1 MTTFRIAAEW
11 CREQG
16 PDITGMPDPM
26 EDEATLAEI
35 SIEIGETAFSQVV
48 DLETR
53 QVQNGANLSAY
64 RLAEWLTWNWWR
76 LRWEPAHQNFQ
87 RDRSTGWRQAHELAG
102 IGGGW
107 LWPNVTIKSDGFR
120 VVLDARPSQ
129 ETRAEPLRYIADQTS
144 VIPVDTFEAGV
155 DDLVG
160 RVLERLG
167 EWSAPS
173 NDLCTAWE
181 ELSAERND
189 PESTLYRKI
198 EACLGFDV
206 DEADPGQVEQV
217 IADGDTLGRAAMTEV
232 VADRF
237 LTAHVFQETARGRSG
252 FDIAPGDRAETLAN
266 SRNGFRDRAPWEI
279 GAGAANT
286 LRRREGLGDNPV
298 SDRRLAALYGVEERA
313 LADGIANGEMAF
325 ALHEG
330 DRGSRAVLRSKW
342 KTGRRFEVAR
352 LLADSLLVPTEDRL
366 RPATGAYTYR
376 QKMQRAFAAELLCPV
391 ESLVR
396 FLEEDFS
403 EDAREEA
410 AERFGVSPL
419 AVTSVLV
426 NHGFVNR
433 GEAEDP
439 EVQATA

>member
-11 CREQG
+11 RREPG
-16 PDITGMPDPM
+16 SDITVMPDPA

-35 SIEIGETAFSQVV
+35 YIEIGETAFTQVV

-76 LRWEPAHQNFQ
+76 LRWEPAHQNSQ

-120 VVLDARPSQ
+120 VLLDARPSQ
-129 ETRAEPLRYIADQTS
+129 ETPTEPLRYIADWTS
-144 VIPVDTFEAGV
+144 VVPAAAFESGV

-167 EWSAPS
+167 EWPVPG

-181 ELSAERND
+181 ELTAERND

-206 DEADPGQVEQV
+206 DEADSGQVEQV
-217 IADGDTLGRAAMTEV
+217 IADGDTLGRAAITEV
-232 VADRF
+232 VADRL
-237 LTAHVFQETARGRSG
+237 LTAETFQETARGRSG
-252 FDIAPGDRAETLAN
+252 FDVSPGDRPETLTE
-266 SRNGFRDRAPWEI
+266 SWNGFRDRAPWQI
-279 GAGAANT
+279 GAGAAST
-286 LRRREGLGDNPV
+286 LRQREGLGDDPV
-298 SDRRLAALYGVEERA
+298 SDHRLAALYGVGKGA
-313 LADGIANGEMAF
+313 LADGNANGEMAF
-325 ALHEG
+325 ALHDEDEG
-330 DRGSRAVLRSKW
+330 GRVVLRSTR

-352 LLADSLLVPTEDRL
+352 LLADSLVVPTDDRL

-376 QKMQRAFAAELLCPV
+376 QKMQRAFATELLCPV
-391 ESLVR
+391 ESLVG

-419 AVTSVLV
+419 AVTWVLV
-426 NHGFVNR
+426 NHNFLDR
-433 GEAEDP
+433 AEAGDP
-439 EVQATA
+439 EIRAPA

>member
-11 CREQG
+11 CREPG
-16 PDITGMPDPM
+16 SDITMMPDPV
-26 EDEATLAEI
+26 EDETTLAEI
-35 SIEIGETAFSQVV
+35 FIEIDETPFSQVV

-53 QVQNGANLSAY
+53 KVQNGANLSAY

-76 LRWEPAHQNFQ
+76 LRWEPAHQNSQ

-120 VVLDARPSQ
+120 ILLDSRPSR
-129 ETRAEPLRYIADQTS
+129 ETPTEPLRYIADQTWG
-144 VIPVDTFEAGV
+144 IPAPAFEEGV

-167 EWSAPS
+167 EWPVPG

-181 ELSAERND
+181 ELAAERND

-217 IADGDTLGRAAMTEV
+217 IADGETLGRAAMTEV
-232 VADRF
+232 VADRP
-237 LTAHVFQETARGRSG
+237 LTAETFQETARGRSG
-252 FDIAPGDRAETLAN
+252 FDIAPVDRTEALTD
-266 SRNGFRDRAPWEI
+266 SWSGFRDNAPWKI

-286 LRRREGLGDNPV
+286 LRRREGLGDDPV
-298 SDRRLAALYGVEERA
+298 SDHRLAELYAVEERA
-313 LADGIANGEMAF
+313 LVDGNANGEMAF
-325 ALHEG
+325 ALHDEG
-330 DRGSRAVLRSKW
+330 EGGRVVLRSKR
-342 KTGRRFEVAR
+342 KTGRRFEIAR
-352 LLADSLLVPTEDRL
+352 LLADSLVIPTDDRL
-366 RPATGAYTYR
+366 RPATWAYTYR

-391 ESLVR
+391 ESLVG

-410 AERFGVSPL
+410 AERFDVSPL
-419 AVTSVLV
+419 AVTSMLV
-426 NHGFVNR
+426 NHGFLDR
-433 GEAEDP
+433 SEAGDP
-439 EVQATA
+439 EIRATA

>member
-11 CREQG
+11 CRE
-16 PDITGMPDPM
+16 PDFDITGTPDPV

-35 SIEIGETAFSQVV
+35 FIEIGETAFTQVV

-53 QVQNGANLSAY
+53 QVQNGPNLSAY

-76 LRWEPAHQNFQ
+76 LRWEPAHQNTQ

-120 VVLDARPSQ
+120 ILLEARPSP
-129 ETRAEPLRYIADQTS
+129 ETRTEPLRYIADQTS
-144 VIPVDTFEAGV
+144 VIPVGTFEAGV

-160 RVLERLG
+160 RVLDRLG
-167 EWSAPS
+167 EWPLSGTE
-173 NDLCTAWE
+173 LRTAWK
-181 ELSAERND
+181 ELTAERND

-206 DEADPGQVEQV
+206 DEADPRQVEQV
-217 IADGDTLGRAAMTEV
+217 IADGDTLGRAAMAEV

-237 LTAHVFQETARGRSG
+237 LTAETFQETARGRLG
-252 FDIAPGDRAETLAN
+252 FDIAPDDGAETLTIAQ
-266 SRNGFRDRAPWEI
+266 NGFRDWAPWQI
-279 GAGAANT
+279 GASAANT
-286 LRRREGLGDNPV
+286 LRRREGLGDDPV
-298 SDRRLAALYGVEERA
+298 SDGRLAGLYGVEERA
-313 LADGIANGEMAF
+313 LTDDNANGEMAF

-330 DRGSRAVLRSKW
+330 DRGSRVVLRSTR

-391 ESLVR
+391 ESLVG

-426 NHGFVNR
+426 NRGFLDR
-433 GEAEDP
+433 AEAGDP
-439 EVQATA
+439 EIRVTA

>member
-11 CREQG
+11 CREPG
-16 PDITGMPDPM
+16 SDITMMPDPV
-26 EDEATLAEI
+26 EDEATLAEVF
-35 SIEIGETAFSQVV
+35 IEIDKTAFTQVV

-53 QVQNGANLSAY
+53 QVQNGTNLSAY

-76 LRWEPAHQNFQ
+76 LRWEPAHQNLQ

-107 LWPNVTIKSDGFR
+107 LWPNVTIKSDGLR
-120 VVLDARPSQ
+120 VVLDSRPSR
-129 ETRAEPLRYIADQTS
+129 ETPTELLRYIADQTS
-144 VIPVDTFEAGV
+144 VIPVGTFEAGV

-167 EWSAPS
+167 EWSVLG

-181 ELSAERND
+181 ELTAERND

-217 IADGDTLGRAAMTEV
+217 IADGDTLGSAAMTEV

-237 LTAHVFQETARGRSG
+237 LTAETFQETARGRSG
-252 FDIAPGDRAETLAN
+252 FDIAPKDRPETQTD
-266 SRNGFRDRAPWEI
+266 SWNGFRNWAPWQI

-286 LRRREGLGDNPV
+286 LRRREGLGDDPV
-298 SDRRLAALYGVEERA
+298 SDHRLAELYGVEKRA
-313 LADGIANGEMAF
+313 LADGCANGEMAF

-342 KTGRRFEVAR
+342 KIGRRFEVAR
-352 LLADSLLVPTEDRL
+352 LLADSLVVPTQDRL

-376 QKMQRAFAAELLCPV
+376 QKMQRAFAAEFLCPV
-391 ESLVR
+391 ESLVG

-426 NHGFVNR
+426 NHRFLDR
-433 GEAEDP
+433 AEAGDP
-439 EVQATA
+439 EIRATA